1 MSLKDE
7 FLKMQKKAEKAIK
20 EAETE
25 IVRSY
30 KVTLDDLYDV
40 SGEMFR
46 KYENHDGKLTYEE
59 MTRYKRLEK
68 LHQILAVTIAQMY
81 KETTKE
87 IKSGLERVYDIGFNQ
102 VALKIE
108 LETGKRLRGIIRQDV
123 LDRALTNDISGL
135 KWTERMG
142 LHRDHV
148 VMKIRETVTQGLHD
162 GATYK
167 QMADR
172 LNEALSGDV
181 VNPMRIVR
189 TEGHRVFSQAQ
200 KDRLDEAYK
209 SGTKMTKTWVSSKDE
224 RVRSTHAEMEG
235 VTIPYEGDFV
245 MPDGVEGFAPGIIG
259 APQHDINCRCTW
271 KIDIVDYEDEKEG
284 GQGEGEDGIIHMGHK
299 AEDEQGI
306 SIILDGFTPCLE
318 KRITGEIVQ
327 TEYSKLKKPITP
339 KEAKAMKKAGWKFDW
354 SLPQK
359 DGFEIFELRLKN
371 DIKKQGLIAL
381 KNDKGFTYIA
391 LVEAAPT
398 NVGSKGEYKGVGGH
412 LFAIACEQS
421 FKSGN
426 EGYVAFEPKTILI
439 EHYQK
444 TLNAKMLSRDRMY
457 IDTEAAQKLV
467 EKYIKK

>member
-7 FLKMQKKAEKAIK
+7 FLKMQKEADRAIREAEK
-20 EAETE
+20 E

-30 KVTLDDLYDV
+30 KVTLDDLYEV

-68 LHQILAVTIAQMY
+68 LNQILAITIAKMY

-102 VALKIE
+102 VALKVE
-108 LETGKRLRGIIRQDV
+108 LGTGKRLRGIIRQDV

-148 VMKIRETVTQGLHD
+148 AMKIRETVTQGLHD

-200 KDRLDEAYK
+200 KDRLDEAYE
-209 SGTKMTKTWVSSKDE
+209 SGTKMTKTWISSKDE
-224 RVRSTHAEMEG
+224 RVRSTHADMEG
-235 VTIPYEGDFV
+235 VTIPYEDDFV

-271 KIDIVDYEDEKEG
+271 KIDIVDDEDEKESR
-284 GQGEGEDGIIHMGHK
+284 QSEDEDGIMRIDLQLFSRKRFEPLIK
-299 AEDEQGI
+299 AQIEQGLLTEESVTKGVNHWLSYVTNSYSTPI
-306 SIILDGFTPCLE
+306 ETVRVARDRYFHIIEGHREFLMLD
-318 KRITGEIVQ
+318 EI
-327 TEYSKLKKPITP
+327 
-339 KEAKAMKKAGWKFDW
+339 DR
-354 SLPQK
+354 
-359 DGFEIFELRLKN
+359 IFETLSIP
-371 DIKKQGLIAL
+371 DEI
-381 KNDKGFTYIA
+381 
-391 LVEAAPT
+391 
-398 NVGSKGEYKGVGGH
+398 YK
-412 LFAIACEQS
+412 S
-421 FKSGN
+421 R
-426 EGYVAFEPKTILI
+426 
-439 EHYQK
+439 
-444 TLNAKMLSRDRMY
+444 NAH
-457 IDTEAAQKLV
+457 A
-467 EKYIKK
+467 YIKKVLDKTLLVIVDDEIITAYYPRKSYLKKIKAGEKIWGRK